1 MGGNEALAF
10 DMGYARWLDEY
21 QRLINDL
28 RSVVNSHVGDNEL
41 RILVDSNMA
50 TCNAWSYDEHLIRAV
65 ICCGLYPGI
74 VQNGKSFSLKTME
87 DGQVLWHS
95 NSVNAREST
104 FQALSAK
111 GYPSDSAAYDDPSTN
126 SQRLPI
132 IMHKTQKL
140 KTKPALPAL
149 GRLIHSNDEDVLT
162 DACWALS
169 YLSDGTN
176 DKVQAVIE
184 AGVCPRLVE
193 LLLYSSPSV
202 LIPALR
208 MVGNIV
214 TGDDMQTQCI
224 INHQALRCLLNP
236 LTNNHNKSIKK
247 EACWT
252 ISNITASNKKQIR
265 AVIEAN
271 IIGPLCSFASKC

>member
-1 MGGNEALAF
+1 MTTSLSS
-10 DMGYARWLDEY
+10 DVPVGYFSWAEY
-21 QRLINDL
+21 DI
-28 RSVVNSHVGDNEL
+28 
-41 RILVDSNMA
+41 MA
-50 TCNAWSYDEHLIRAV
+50 
-65 ICCGLYPGI
+65 P
-74 VQNGKSFSLKTME
+74 VQ
-87 DGQVLWHS
+87 
-95 NSVNAREST
+95 
-104 FQALSAK
+104 
-111 GYPSDSAAYDDPSTN
+111 P
-126 SQRLPI
+126 
-132 IMHKTQKL
+132 KL
-140 KTKPALPAL
+140 KVPLQLLSFLIVTKPALPAL

-224 INHQALRCLLNP
+224 INHQALLCLLNP

-252 ISNITASNKKQIR
+252 ISNITASNKEQIR

-271 IIGPLCSFASKC
+271 IIGPLVHLLQNAETTGMSIATAALVTSTATTAETALLIVALR